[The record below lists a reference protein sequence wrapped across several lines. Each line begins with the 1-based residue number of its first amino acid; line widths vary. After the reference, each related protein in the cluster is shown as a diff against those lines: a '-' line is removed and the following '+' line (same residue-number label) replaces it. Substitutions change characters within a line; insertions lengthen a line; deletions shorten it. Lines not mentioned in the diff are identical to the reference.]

1 MGTPSAVRAI
11 RTLLSLVLLLSPI
24 AVIAGEIQAV
34 RVWAGPDYTRVVF
47 DVSEPLDY
55 KLFGLADPDRIV
67 IDFRATRMANSA
79 SEVQPRGLLGGIRS
93 GAREKSDLRV
103 VFDLTGKSRPKSFL
117 LQPAENFGY
126 RLVVDLYPEQA
137 KAPARR
143 VEDLVQ
149 TRDRD
154 VVVAIDAGHGGED
167 PGAIGPG
174 GTREKN
180 VTLAIAKELARLIDA
195 EPGMRAELIRTGDYF
210 LPHRQ
215 RYMRAREARADLFV
229 SIHADAFTN
238 RAANGSSVYILSP
251 RGASSEAARWL
262 AERENRADLVGG
274 VSLDDKDDTLAA
286 VLLDLSQGATLEASN
301 RAAEAVLSGLSRV
314 GKTHKRYVERANF
327 MVLRSPDVPSLLIE
341 TAFISNPDDERRLR
355 DPAHQRRLA
364 AAVVDGVRE
373 FFIKAP
379 PPGTWYAA
387 HQDAEPL
394 RHVVSR
400 GETLTHIARRHRV
413 SISAIRAANNLNSD
427 LVKVGDVLRIPVVT
441 SG

>member
-1 MGTPSAVRAI
+1 MHTI
-11 RTLLSLVLLLSPI
+11 RTLLLLVLLASSPVALS
-24 AVIAGEIQAV
+24 GEIQAV

-47 DVSEPLDY
+47 DVSGPLQY
-55 KLFGLADPDRIV
+55 KLFGLDDPDRIV
-67 IDFRATRMANSA
+67 IDFPGTRMANGA
-79 SEVQPRGLLGGIRS
+79 AEAQPRGLLAGIRS
-93 GAREKSDLRV
+93 GTREKTDLRV
-103 VFDLTGKSRPKSFL
+103 VFDLKGKSRPKSFL

-126 RLVVDLYPEQA
+126 RLVVDLYPEKA
-137 KAPARR
+137 AAPARR
-143 VEDLVQ
+143 VEDVVQ
-149 TRDRD
+149 GRDRE

-167 PGAIGPG
+167 PGAIGAA
-174 GTREKN
+174 GTYEKN
-180 VTLAIAKELARLIDA
+180 VTLAIARELARLIDA

-238 RAANGSSVYILSP
+238 RAASGSSVYILSP
-251 RGASSEAARWL
+251 RGATSEAARWL

-301 RAAEAVLSGLSRV
+301 RAAERVLNSLSRV

-341 TAFISNPDDERRLR
+341 TAFISNPADERRLN

-364 AAVVDGVRE
+364 SAVVDGVRE
-373 FFIKAP
+373 FFTAAP

-387 HQDAEPL
+387 RQDAEPL
-394 RHVVSR
+394 RHVVGR

-413 SISAIRAANNLNSD
+413 SVSAIRAANDLNSD
-427 LVKVGDVLRIPVVT
+427 LVKVGDVLRIPIIT

>member
-1 MGTPSAVRAI
+1 M
-11 RTLLSLVLLLSPI
+11 
-24 AVIAGEIQAV
+24 

-47 DVSEPLDY
+47 DVSQPLEY
-55 KLFGLADPDRIV
+55 KLFGLDNPDRLV
-67 IDFRATRMANSA
+67 LDFSSVTMANGA
-79 SEVQPRGLLGGIRS
+79 AEVQPRGLLAGIRS
-93 GAREKSDLRV
+93 GAREKGSLRV
-103 VFDLTGKSRPKSFL
+103 VFDLKGKSRPKSFL

-126 RLVVDLYPEQA
+126 RLVVDLYPEKA
-137 KAPARR
+137 AAPARR

-149 TRDRD
+149 SRDRE

-167 PGAIGPG
+167 PGAVGAA
-174 GTREKN
+174 GTYEKN
-180 VTLAIAKELARLIDA
+180 VTLAIAKELARQIDA
-195 EPGMRAELIRTGDYF
+195 EPGMRAVMIRTGDYF

-238 RAANGSSVYILSP
+238 RKAAGSSVYILSP
-251 RGASSEAARWL
+251 RGATSEAARWL

-301 RAAEAVLSGLSRV
+301 RAAEQVLTSLSRV

-341 TAFISNPDDERRLR
+341 TAFISNPDDERRLK
-355 DPAHQRRLA
+355 DPAHQRRVA
-364 AAVVDGVRE
+364 SAVVDGVRE
-373 FFIKAP
+373 FFTAAP

-387 HQDAEPL
+387 HQDMAPQK
-394 RHVVSR
+394 HVVSR

-413 SISAIRAANNLNSD
+413 SVSAIRAANNMNTD
-427 LVKVGDVLRIPVVT
+427 LVKVGDVLRIPIVS

>member
-1 MGTPSAVRAI
+1 MRAT
-11 RTLLSLVLLLSPI
+11 RTLLVLTLLLSSSF
-24 AVIAGEIQAV
+24 ATSAEIQAM

-47 DVSEPLDY
+47 DVSQPLEY
-55 KLFGLADPDRIV
+55 KLFGLDNPDRLV
-67 IDFRATRMANSA
+67 LDFSSVTMANGA
-79 SEVQPRGLLGGIRS
+79 AEVQPRGLLAGIRS
-93 GAREKSDLRV
+93 GAREKGSLRV
-103 VFDLTGKSRPKSFL
+103 VFDLKGKSRPKSFL

-126 RLVVDLYPEQA
+126 RLVVDLYPEKA
-137 KAPARR
+137 AAPARR

-149 TRDRD
+149 SRDRE

-167 PGAIGPG
+167 PGAVGAA
-174 GTREKN
+174 GTYEKN
-180 VTLAIAKELARLIDA
+180 VTLAIAKELARQIDA
-195 EPGMRAELIRTGDYF
+195 EPGMRAVMIRTGDYF

-238 RAANGSSVYILSP
+238 RKAAGSSVYILSP
-251 RGASSEAARWL
+251 RGATSEAARWL

-301 RAAEAVLSGLSRV
+301 RAAEQVLTSLSRV

-341 TAFISNPDDERRLR
+341 TAFISNPDDERRLK
-355 DPAHQRRLA
+355 DPAHQRRVA
-364 AAVVDGVRE
+364 SAVVDGVRE
-373 FFIKAP
+373 FFTAAP

-387 HQDAEPL
+387 HQDMAPQK
-394 RHVVSR
+394 HVVSR

-413 SISAIRAANNLNSD
+413 SVSAIRAANNMNTD
-427 LVKVGDVLRIPVVT
+427 LVKVGDVLRIPIVS